1 MRFARVRSG
10 LAESIH
16 DVAVVALDHTGA
28 IAFASGDTDIPF
40 FYRSSIKPFQ
50 ALAAA
55 RAGVRLPA
63 EHLAVTCSSH
73 GGWPVHLAIVEQ
85 ILTDHG
91 LTTDDL
97 QCPPGWPFPEGAR
110 DLLVRGGL
118 ASPQRIHHNC
128 SGKHAGWLAACQIA
142 GWDTVDYLAPDHP
155 IQRSVRDIV
164 ADVTGCDP
172 EPVGVDG
179 CGAPTL
185 RGTLE
190 GLGTAF
196 LRLTTDDDLAPMNDA
211 MTRFGALIA
220 DNTSPWGRVA
230 ITWGHAS
237 KIGAEGVYGVA
248 TSGGAIAAKSAEGD
262 AAMAVA
268 AIVEAADRL
277 GVMPDAVADRLADVR
292 RPPVLGGGAT
302 VGHLELVDA

>member
-16 DVAVVALDHTGA
+16 DVAVIALDHTGT
-28 IAFASGDTDIPF
+28 ITFATGDTDTPF
-40 FYRSSIKPFQ
+40 FYRSAIKPFQ
-50 ALAAA
+50 ALAAS
-55 RAGVRLPA
+55 RAGVTLPA

-85 ILTDHG
+85 ILIDHG
-91 LTTDDL
+91 LTTRDL

-110 DLLVRGGL
+110 DLLIRQGFR
-118 ASPQRIHHNC
+118 SPQRIHHNC
-128 SGKHAGWLAACQIA
+128 SGKHAGWLAACKVA
-142 GWDTVDYLAPDHP
+142 GWDTASYLAPDHP
-155 IQRSVRDIV
+155 IQQSVRDIV

-185 RGTLE
+185 RGTLG
-190 GLGTAF
+190 GLARAF

-211 MTRFGALIA
+211 MKRFGALIA

-237 KIGAEGVYGVA
+237 KIGAEGIYGVA
-248 TSGGAIAAKSAEGD
+248 TAGGAIAAKSSEGD
-262 AAMAVA
+262 ASMAVT
-268 AIVEAADRL
+268 AIIEVADRL
-277 GVMPDAVADRLADVR
+277 GMLPKAVAERLADVR
-292 RPPVLGGGAT
+292 HPPVLGGAT
-302 VGHLELVDA
+302 AVGRLELVDV

>member
-16 DVAVVALDHTGA
+16 DVAVVAIDHTGA
-28 IAFASGDTDIPF
+28 IAYASGDTDAPF

-55 RAGVRLPA
+55 RAGLTLPA
-63 EHLAVTCSSH
+63 EHLAITCSSH

-85 ILTDHG
+85 ILIDHD
-91 LTTDDL
+91 LTPRDL
-97 QCPPGWPFPEGAR
+97 QCPPGWPLPEGAR
-110 DLLVRGGL
+110 DLLVRKGL
-118 ASPQRIHHNC
+118 RGPQPIHHNC
-128 SGKHAGWLAACQIA
+128 SGKHAGWLAACKIA
-142 GWDTVDYLAPDHP
+142 GWDTGGYLAPDHP

-172 EPVGVDG
+172 DPVGVDG

-190 GLGTAF
+190 GLGRAF
-196 LRLTTDDDLAPMNDA
+196 LRLTTDDDLAPMNGA

-220 DNTSPWGRVA
+220 DNTSPWGRFA
-230 ITWGHAS
+230 IAWGHAS
-237 KIGAEGVYGVA
+237 KIGAEGVFGIA
-248 TSGGAIAAKSAEGD
+248 TAGGAIAAKSAEGD
-262 AAMAVA
+262 ASMAVA
-268 AIVEAADRL
+268 AVIEAADRL
-277 GVMPDAVADRLADVR
+277 GVMPDAVADRLADVWH
-292 RPPVLGGGAT
+292 PPVLGGGAT
-302 VGHLELVDA
+302 VGRLEFVDA

>member
-10 LAESIH
+10 LAESTH
-16 DVAVVALDHTGA
+16 DVAVVALDHSGSVT
-28 IAFASGDTDIPF
+28 FASGDTDAPF

-55 RAGVRLPA
+55 RAGLTLPT

-85 ILTDHG
+85 ILTDHD
-91 LTTDDL
+91 LTTRDL
-97 QCPPGWPFPEGAR
+97 QCPPQWPFPDGAR
-110 DLLVRGGL
+110 DLLVRSGL
-118 ASPQRIHHNC
+118 RSPQRIHHNC
-128 SGKHAGWLAACQIA
+128 SGKHAGWLAACRVA
-142 GWDTVDYLAPDHP
+142 GWDTGRYLASDHP

-172 EPVGVDG
+172 EPIGVDG

-190 GLGTAF
+190 GLGRAF
-196 LRLTTDDDLAPMNDA
+196 LRLTTDDELAPMNDA

-237 KIGAEGVYGVA
+237 KIGAEGIYGVA
-248 TSGGAIAAKSAEGD
+248 IAGGAIAAKSAEGD
-262 AAMAVA
+262 AALAVS
-268 AIVEAADRL
+268 AIIEVADRL
-277 GVMPDAVADRLADVR
+277 GVVPDAVADRLADVR
-292 RPPVLGGGAT
+292 RPPVLGGDAT